1 MKNMDKS
8 NNISFN
14 VQLCDSGNPLECS
27 CNVLWLRA
35 WYQETNS
42 YPGPR
47 CRDGNLLTEMRVSK
61 SDCDS
66 SSDSR
71 MNQVLMMNEHGDIFK
86 RQINLDECENDAA
99 PYNDAENIPSSPIES
114 EYFYEQFIDYP
125 LNDSASE
132 QTIDLHQPNLSP
144 FSRNMTIIRNDTILN
159 YDQHRLQQQQNN
171 NGGSAFTVNESYF
184 FHS

>member
-1 MKNMDKS
+1 
-8 NNISFN
+8 
-14 VQLCDSGNPLECS
+14 
-27 CNVLWLRA
+27 
-35 WYQETNS
+35 
-42 YPGPR
+42 
-47 CRDGNLLTEMRVSK
+47 MRVSK

-86 RQINLDECENDAA
+86 RQINLDECENEA

-132 QTIDLHQPNLSP
+132 QTNDLHQPSLSP
-144 FSRNMTIIRNDTILN
+144 FSRNMTTIRNDTILN

-171 NGGSAFTVNESYF
+171 NNGGSAFTVNIQFYQTKKKIS
-184 FHS
+184 